1 MKRLFIIACVAVL
14 LFASRGATG
23 EALRSAAVSRHAE
36 EKHPTGTQEC
46 KLEHGG
52 LTRTYR
58 LHLPRDAPKGKPLPL
73 VIVLHGASA
82 NGWITEALTGFDDLA
97 DRHKFA
103 VAYPDGV
110 NSIWRFWSIA
120 NPRGGGR
127 TRSQEIDDV
136 GFLTALMDY
145 LIKEQIADRRRIYVT
160 GISNGAYMTNR
171 LGYELADRIAAIAAV
186 AGTFPKDATGHLK
199 PVRPMPVLYIHG
211 TEDKL
216 IGIDGTDFLTKRN
229 LSLSVN
235 AYIEWW
241 AKNNGCAERPTVEQ
255 LPDAAKDGTHVKRTT
270 YASGKT
276 NAPVIYYEIIG
287 GGHTWPSGFGQPEVL
302 LGKTS
307 PNLKASQVMW
317 EFFSQYSLPEKPK
330 P

>member
-1 MKRLFIIACVAVL
+1 MKRLLIIAYVAL
-14 LFASRGATG
+14 LFFSSLGAAG
-23 EALRSAAVSRHAE
+23 ESLRSAAVLRHAE
-36 EKHPTGTQEC
+36 DKHTAGMQEC

-52 LTRTYR
+52 MTRTYR
-58 LHLPRDAPKGKPLPL
+58 LHLPKDAPKNKPLPL

-82 NGWITEALTGFDDLA
+82 NGWITEALTGFDELA
-97 DRHKFA
+97 DKHKFA

-110 NSIWRFWSIA
+110 NSIWRFWSMP
-120 NPRGGGR
+120 NPRAGGR
-127 TRSQEIDDV
+127 MRSQDIDDV

-145 LIKEQIADRRRIYVT
+145 LTKEQIADRRRIYVT

-186 AGTFPKDATGHLK
+186 AGTLPKDATGQLK
-199 PVRPMPVLYIHG
+199 PVRPVPVLYIHG

-216 IGIDGTDFLTKRN
+216 IGIDGTDFLSKRN
-229 LSLSVN
+229 LSLSAN

-241 AKNNGCAERPTVEQ
+241 AKNNGCAERPKVEL
-255 LPDAAKDGTHVKRTT
+255 LPDAAKDGTQVKRTT
-270 YASGKT
+270 FADRNAK
-276 NAPVIYYEIIG
+276 APVIYYEITG

-307 PNLKASQVMW
+307 QNLKATQVMW